1 MFVHEDESIHSLVSL
16 CRTWFS
22 MDGFRLHA
30 AIMSSG
36 VAMEGMSLQVIPAQI
51 GMPDVRGKTGEG
63 AKGDAVGRAASEPIA
78 HKCAQRNGRR
88 RRKQE

>member
-1 MFVHEDESIHSLVSL
+1 
-16 CRTWFS
+16 

-36 VAMEGMSLQVIPAQI
+36 VAVEGMSFQVIPAQI
-51 GMPDVRGKTGEG
+51 GMPDVRGKAGEG

-78 HKCAQRNGRR
+78 PKRTQRNGMGGGAVSRISPHPHEVNE
-88 RRKQE
+88 Q